1 MRTISCISINPR
13 GRSERFNLDLG
24 QFVKGEMRL
33 RELFW
38 PGLKPD
44 LETTNSIFR
53 SGAGSDALMEWRWE
67 PFELS
72 EAEFN
77 ELVEQFKSK

>member
-1 MRTISCISINPR
+1 
-13 GRSERFNLDLG
+13 
-24 QFVKGEMRL
+24 MRL